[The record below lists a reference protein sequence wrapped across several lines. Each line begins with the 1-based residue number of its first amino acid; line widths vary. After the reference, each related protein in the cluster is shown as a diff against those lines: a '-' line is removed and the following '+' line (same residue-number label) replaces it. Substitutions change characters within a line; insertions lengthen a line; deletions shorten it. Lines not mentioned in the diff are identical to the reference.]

1 MSGSEQLIVQNFLQ
15 GNRKLATGLQKADG
29 VSVGILSYEYPPTI
43 FGGVGVHVTE
53 LTRHLAESI
62 QQVHVFTSHVK
73 GLDSQKAGSVYV
85 HRSPEPLVP
94 ASRFSF
100 KVFENMMTNFNVA
113 GMKEKHL
120 SNGKPDLLH
129 SHEELTQWAATEV
142 KIDTHLPSVMMA
154 HSTEVNRPRPD
165 MHNVVVEQNVVDEVD
180 WFNAASSYMRR
191 KLNQTVGITSH
202 VKGLDG
208 QKAVSVHSHSSSK
221 LFAPASNYSSK
232 NFERMITNFNVA
244 GMVKKHLSNGKL
256 DLLHSHGGLIQMA
269 ATEAKIDTHLPL
281 VMTAHSTEVNR
292 PIPDMLSVVME
303 QNVVDK
309 VDRFIAVSKYMRREL
324 NQTFDIDYS
333 KITVIPNGVDT
344 TVFKHREADD
354 IRRKY
359 QLDNRFVV
367 LFVGRDDPQKGVRYL
382 VNAVKKLAEQIPE
395 IMLVMVGQQDIYND
409 KHILC
414 LQHVSRSE
422 LVRLYSL
429 SDVFVLPSVYEPFG
443 IVLLE
448 AMSCETPCIGIRTGG
463 MPDIIDH
470 NRTGLLVGP
479 GSDEGLSDAIARLY
493 DDPETRYR
501 MGKKGREKVIS
512 DFNWKDISAR
522 TIGVYQQVL
531 G

>member
-1 MSGSEQLIVQNFLQ
+1 MTKRQ
-15 GNRKLATGLQKADG
+15 QKADEI
-29 VSVGILSYEYPPTI
+29 SVGFLSYEFPPKI
-43 FGGVGVHVTE
+43 FGGVGVHVSE

-62 QQVHVFTSHVK
+62 QHVHVFTSHVE
-73 GLDSQKAGSVYV
+73 GLNSQKAGSVYV
-85 HRSPEPLVP
+85 HRSSKPLVT
-94 ASRFSF
+94 SSNRSSN
-100 KVFENMMTNFNVA
+100 VFESITTNVNVA
-113 GMKEKHL
+113 GMVGKHISVDKL
-120 SNGKPDLLH
+120 DLLN
-129 SHEELTQWAATEV
+129 SHGGLTPVAATEARNT
-142 KIDTHLPSVMMA
+142 THLPLMMTA
-154 HSTEVNRPRPD
+154 HSSGINIPD
-165 MHNVVVEQNVVDEVD
+165 PDGLSVVMEQNVMGKVDRSIAVSGYVQRELKPTFGVD
-180 WFNAASSYMRR
+180 
-191 KLNQTVGITSH
+191 V
-202 VKGLDG
+202 LDG
-208 QKAVSVHSHSSSK
+208 QKAGSLSAHRVSKPLVPS
-221 LFAPASNYSSK
+221 SNYSRK
-232 NFERMITNFNVA
+232 DFERIMTNVNVA
-244 GMVKKHLSNGKL
+244 EMVDKHISDEKL

-382 VNAVKKLAEQIPE
+382 VNAVKKLAKQIPE

-512 DFNWKDISAR
+512 DFNWEDISTR
-522 TIGVYQQVL
+522 TIGVYRQVL
-531 G
+531 D